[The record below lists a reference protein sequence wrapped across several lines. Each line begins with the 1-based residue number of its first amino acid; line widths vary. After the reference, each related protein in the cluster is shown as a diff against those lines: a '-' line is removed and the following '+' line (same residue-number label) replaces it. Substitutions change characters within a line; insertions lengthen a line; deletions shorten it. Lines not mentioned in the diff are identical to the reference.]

1 MIVAGLLSLVVSE
14 SLSISLLG
22 AGEGPGSCPAPP
34 FRGKK
39 LNWPNGCPLNV
50 PCCNEYGFCKTE
62 AEWIAGEFRDCNGLS
77 NGISLPDDVIKL
89 EAFYAAIEN
98 GVVGDGVTAI
108 QNALLPSIGRDD
120 SVNSDRDDSINDYD
134 TVNNFAETIN
144 ATTTTEGPTII
155 EVVVNDNEI
164 NEALD
169 SIDEVVA
176 GQGGSGGDGGDGGE
190 GGYGGDGGDGGK
202 GGSGG
207 AHGGQAGN
215 GGAGGAGGV
224 GGNGGNGGDG
234 GDASGLIL
242 PFEYNAINDQLDQID
257 TGDFSTLLK
266 IISGRGGNGGIGQ

>member
-1 MIVAGLLSLVVSE
+1 MVVSE

-62 AEWIAGEFRDCNGLS
+62 AEWIAGVFRDCNGLS

-98 GVVGDGVTAI
+98 GVVGDGVTAL
-108 QNALLPSIGRDD
+108 QNALLPSSSRGDD
-120 SVNSDRDDSINDYD
+120 AFNRLE
-134 TVNNFAETIN
+134 AET
-144 ATTTTEGPTII
+144 TTTTTTTTSTEGPTII
-155 EVVVNDNEI
+155 EVVVNDNEL
-164 NEALD
+164 NEALE
-169 SIDEVVA
+169 SIDDVVA
-176 GQGGSGGDGGDGGE
+176 GQGGSGGDGGAGGE

-207 AHGGQAGN
+207 AH
-215 GGAGGAGGV
+215 
-224 GGNGGNGGDG
+224 
-234 GDASGLIL
+234 
-242 PFEYNAINDQLDQID
+242 
-257 TGDFSTLLK
+257 
-266 IISGRGGNGGIGQ
+266 